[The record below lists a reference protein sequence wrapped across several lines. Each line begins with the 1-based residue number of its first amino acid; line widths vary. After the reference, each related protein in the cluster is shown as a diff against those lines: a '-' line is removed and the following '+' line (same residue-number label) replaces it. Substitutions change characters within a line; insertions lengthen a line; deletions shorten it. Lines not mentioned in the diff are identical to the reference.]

1 MPLVKRLLLFITI
14 MTTLSTS
21 IPSPATEARFYVG
34 TYTSNSSSKGI
45 YTGAINTA
53 TGKLSPLKA
62 VAETKNPSFVACSRD
77 GKFLYAAKE
86 DGGGA
91 IAAYR
96 IETGGALTPLNEQS
110 SGGAGCCHV
119 WVDAT
124 GRNVFA
130 ANYAAGSVAC
140 IRTKPDGPLSERTAL
155 VAFTGSGPNPER
167 QQKSYGHSIYSDPT
181 NRFVYCCDLGSDS
194 IWIFK
199 LDAATGTLAPNDP
212 PAAKVPAGS
221 GPRHLAFSAGGDF
234 LYVCNEM
241 GNSVTAFARNAST
254 GTLTALDTLSNLP
267 EGADSEAF
275 TAAEICT
282 HPSGKW
288 LYVSNRDISNKGRD
302 SFAVYSISKD
312 GRVALVEITPAHV
325 KIPRGVDIDPTG
337 NWLIA
342 AGQEDHRLV
351 VFKIDPSSGRLTL
364 TDQSAEVPAPVCV
377 LFAPPEGV
385 H

>member
-1 MPLVKRLLLFITI
+1 

-21 IPSPATEARFYVG
+21 IASPATEARFYIG
-34 TYTSNSSSKGI
+34 TYTNNTKSKGI
-45 YTGAINTA
+45 YMGVIDTT
-53 TGKLSPLKA
+53 TGKLSPLMA
-62 VAETKNPSFVACSRD
+62 VAETQNPSFVACSRD

-86 DGGGA
+86 DSGGA
-91 IAAYR
+91 LAAYR
-96 IETGGALTPLNEQS
+96 IGTGGMLTLLNEQP

-119 WVDAT
+119 WVDTT

-130 ANYAAGSVAC
+130 ANYTAGSVAC
-140 IRTKPDGPLSERTAL
+140 FQTKPDGSLGERTAL
-155 VAFTGSGPNPER
+155 VAFNGSGPHPTR
-167 QQKSYGHSIYSDPT
+167 QAKSYGHSIYSDPT
-181 NRFVYCCDLGSDS
+181 NRFVYACDLGSDS
-194 IWIFK
+194 IWIFR

-212 PAAKVPAGS
+212 PAAKVPPGS
-221 GPRHLAFSAGGDF
+221 GPRHLAFSKEGDF
-234 LYVCNEM
+234 VYVCNEM
-241 GNSVTAFARNAST
+241 GNSVTAFARNATT
-254 GTLTALDTLSNLP
+254 GALTALHTLSSLP

-282 HPSGKW
+282 HPSGKC

-302 SFAVYSISKD
+302 SIAVYSISKH
-312 GRVALVEITPAHV
+312 GRIALVEITPAHV

-351 VFKIDPSSGRLTL
+351 VFKIDPSSGHLAL

-377 LFAPPEGV
+377 LFAPQEV
-385 H
+385 AVR